1 MRRCALIC
9 LSSIFFCSCGISQ
22 SEYSKM
28 VSERDSLTTE
38 VEALKKEIE
47 ELNNGEERLI
57 NLAEN
62 AYKSNEYIKTKLY
75 IDKLLKKHPESSKIT
90 YFKNMLVEIEPKVQD
105 ELEKIEKQRKDS
117 IRLANINE
125 LGIWQTDYYVND
137 FDEPTKEG
145 YVKTSINGT
154 FSNSATTNSDL
165 RVGFIIDKNSI
176 RIQLYE
182 YARNHPI
189 KGEGFLEFTIKDSNN
204 KIHTVKSYNSDSGNN
219 TIEEEYFD
227 EVKAILLNGGR
238 IKFVALADK
247 YGSPSEYKFEI
258 VNADYLENALTKIS
272 GNAE

>member
-1 MRRCALIC
+1 MIKYTLIC
-9 LSSIFFCSCGISQ
+9 LSLIFFCSCGISQ
-22 SEYSKM
+22 SEYNKT
-28 VSERDSLTTE
+28 VSERDSLTRE
-38 VEALKKEIE
+38 VEALKMEIE

-75 IDKLLKKHPESSKIT
+75 IDKLFKKHPESSKIA
-90 YFKNMLVEIEPKVQD
+90 YFKNMLAEIEPKIQD
-105 ELEKIEKQRKDS
+105 ELEKIKKQRRDS

-125 LGIWQTDYYVND
+125 LGIWQTGYYVND

-145 YVKTSINGT
+145 YVETYVNGT

-165 RVGFIIDKNSI
+165 RVNFIIDKNSI

-182 YARNHPI
+182 YAGNHPI
-189 KGEGFLEFTIKDSNN
+189 KGEGFLKFTIKDSNG
-204 KIHTVKSYNSDSGNN
+204 KRHTVRSYNSDSGNN

-247 YGSPSEYKFEI
+247 YSSPSEYKFEI
-258 VNADYLENALTKIS
+258 VNADYLENALIKIYGNTK
-272 GNAE
+272 